1 MLSKKD
7 KEWIVNENASV
18 ISTIL
23 DEVNKMFQNYLVRN
37 VTLEKAARQNG
48 EPEKTIKN
56 EEMNILD
63 FIAKYIPLV
72 EGGFRGCQSD
82 INKLTNRTI
91 DVNEKIQII
100 AQMMVDSKQ
109 PVLEITEK

>member
-1 MLSKKD
+1 MLTKKD

-48 EPEKTIKN
+48 EPEKIIKN
-56 EEMNILD
+56 EEVNILN
-63 FIAKYIPLV
+63 FIAEYIPLV
-72 EGGFRGCQSD
+72 EGSIRGCQYD
-82 INKLTNRTI
+82 INKLTNGNI
-91 DVNEKIQII
+91 DTNQKIGII
-100 AQMMVDSKQ
+100 AQTLIESKQ
-109 PVLEITEK
+109 TLIE

>member
-23 DEVNKMFQNYLVRN
+23 DEVN